1 MTNYSINSN
10 TKQKMKTLIIDDELL
25 ARRRILNL
33 LKEIPEIEV
42 LGEVST
48 GRAAIKQINEL
59 KPALIFLISI

>member
-1 MTNYSINSN
+1 
-10 TKQKMKTLIIDDELL
+10 MKTLIIDDELL

-59 KPALIFLISI
+59 RPKLIFWILI